1 MNDEQL
7 IISVSKNSAELPEY
21 MPLVGC
27 CFSVYIFIRKKA
39 IILCVQQNAGNVCD
53 TYPSTKKPDNVRL
66 LFAITRIITRKKG
79 WIMIYKDWLVDW
91 LTNYVRPS
99 TKEKTYSRYADVVYQ
114 HLIPKLGDYEL
125 QELTPL
131 IVQRYITEL
140 LQNGNLKT
148 GQGLSAN
155 SVNSI
160 ITVIQGSMATAH
172 LLELTDRYEM
182 DKLKRPKAK
191 EKPIECFTPTEQ
203 KQIEQAVMSDK
214 REKMKG
220 IILCLYT
227 GLRIGE
233 LLALEWSDI
242 DFGKA
247 ELTVSK
253 TCHDGKNKDGVFCR
267 ITDTPK
273 TSHSRRVIP
282 LPKQILP
289 FLREMKM
296 HSTSQFVVSGEKDAI
311 LSVRSYQRSFELIQ
325 KKLGIPRRGFHAL
338 RHTFA
343 TRAIECGM
351 DIKSLS
357 EILGHK
363 NPMITLNR
371 YVHSLMDHKRAM
383 MDKLGKIL

>member
-1 MNDEQL
+1 
-7 IISVSKNSAELPEY
+7 
-21 MPLVGC
+21 
-27 CFSVYIFIRKKA
+27 
-39 IILCVQQNAGNVCD
+39 
-53 TYPSTKKPDNVRL
+53 
-66 LFAITRIITRKKG
+66 
-79 WIMIYKDWLVDW
+79 MIYKDWLVDW

-148 GQGLSAN
+148 GQGLSPN

-220 IILCLYT
+220 IVTIPD
-227 GLRIGE
+227 IGRP
-233 LLALEWSDI
+233 
-242 DFGKA
+242 
-247 ELTVSK
+247 
-253 TCHDGKNKDGVFCR
+253 H
-267 ITDTPK
+267 PK
-273 TSHSRRVIP
+273 V
-282 LPKQILP
+282 
-289 FLREMKM
+289 
-296 HSTSQFVVSGEKDAI
+296 A
-311 LSVRSYQRSFELIQ
+311 
-325 KKLGIPRRGFHAL
+325 
-338 RHTFA
+338 
-343 TRAIECGM
+343 
-351 DIKSLS
+351 
-357 EILGHK
+357 
-363 NPMITLNR
+363 ITLRNQWMVDAADLVIA
-371 YVHSLMDHKRAM
+371 YVENSSGGAYKAM
-383 MDKLGKIL
+383 AYAEKTGKPVINLATDCEEEIWT

>member
-1 MNDEQL
+1 MQVGFEYIL
-7 IISVSKNSAELPEY
+7 PSK
-21 MPLVGC
+21 
-27 CFSVYIFIRKKA
+27 
-39 IILCVQQNAGNVCD
+39 Q
-53 TYPSTKKPDNVRL
+53 PDQVRL
-66 LFAITRIITRKKG
+66 LFATVGIITTKKG
-79 WIMIYKDWLVDW
+79 WTMIYKEWLVDW
-91 LTNYVRPS
+91 LMNYIKPS

-289 FLREMKM
+289 FLREMKK